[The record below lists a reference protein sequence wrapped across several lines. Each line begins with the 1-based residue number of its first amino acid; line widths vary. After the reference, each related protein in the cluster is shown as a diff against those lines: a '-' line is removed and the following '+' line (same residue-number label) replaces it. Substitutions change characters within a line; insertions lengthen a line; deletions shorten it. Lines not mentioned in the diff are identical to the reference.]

1 MKFLP
6 VVDLWVPSINAAVR
20 TGQLRLLPGQWV
32 RCGQSRP
39 SRWVGVTSGGS
50 LWAVHP
56 HGADGVSNSRF
67 RELLTV
73 YTGRTARK
81 GGAS

>member
-6 VVDLWVPSINAAVR
+6 TVDLWSPAINAAVR
-20 TGQLRLLPGQWV
+20 SGQLQLLPGQWV
-32 RCGQSRP
+32 RCGQARP
-39 SRWVGVTSGGS
+39 SRWVGVTPGGS

-56 HGADGVSNSRF
+56 HGEAGVSNTRF

-73 YTGRTARK
+73 YTGRATRK
-81 GGAS
+81 GGAA

>member
-1 MKFLP
+1 MQYLP
-6 VVDLWVPSINAAVR
+6 TVDLWSPAINAAVR

-39 SRWVGVTSGGS
+39 SRWVGVTRGGS

-56 HGADGVSNSRF
+56 HGAAGVSNARF
-67 RELLTV
+67 SDLLSA
-73 YTGRTARK
+73 YTGRSK
-81 GGAS
+81 